1 MIVLRDWA
9 WDADY
14 AKWSLHCRL
23 APDVDGTAH
32 IPAMS
37 NWYVLADPEY
47 PWGTITFCPAND
59 GGLVATFQHQHHNG
73 TGPGDRPWR
82 AGDICLDTTV
92 RVLDRAGDDDEPYT
106 AHERLRWRFR
116 RALDWLDAA
125 ARGILTLPGEPF
137 ELPEFPTVAGAR
149 TVAYAEGRDSYAVWD
164 ALPDRAG
171 NVDLVR
177 VREGIYAVARF
188 HGTGGRSVF
197 EPHWGSA
204 LSPEV
209 DGATRGIWLR
219 LDAVPVLAPWQ
230 APSTWG
236 ELRAVAREQGCDIDT
251 LLRANIRTLRDDQE
265 HIALL
270 GFPIPERVGETP
282 TQLHWQALLLP
293 PLTPARGSATYPGFR
308 PNEDGKWMRDRMTI
322 LTNERSL
329 TWLVAENWHPDQLA
343 SRGRLPVNVTT
354 GSVLIIG
361 TGALG
366 SALAEMLVRAGWYH
380 ALLLDGDRLQA
391 GNLVRHTLG
400 LRELG
405 EYKASA
411 VAARLNLASP
421 HATIEALDANFP
433 PRDGSTWEQIRRCRV
448 VIDTTGSDAVLQ
460 SLAVFPWEGS
470 KLFFSVSLGIEARR
484 LYCFTAM
491 GECFPHAIFR
501 GEIGPWLLRDR
512 EEREAPELPRE
523 GIGCW
528 HPVFPARADDIWLF
542 ASLAAKH
549 LTERITARQIRP
561 TLAVFERFNERGM
574 LAGVRKI
581 DGPGARD

>member
-1 MIVLRDWA
+1 MTAGCTSRARTTAALTGPTMATAASVGQSATSPGTLAMIHQERDRVSRDQPDHDSLAYRCHATANGPHYRRKSNGWGGEPDAAAKQRADGSYAHYGNRYVLEGASSSSPFTVCTRDWRSHSA
-9 WDADY
+9 ESRVPSAPTNSAGQSPSTCPSRPPIRAVLAVYSVRGYILVLSRPDWQKIRLDGVNGQHT
-14 AKWSLHCRL
+14 LHCRL

-251 LLRANIRTLRDDQE
+251 LLRASIRTLRDDQE

-293 PLTPARGSATYPGFR
+293 PLTPARGSAMYPGFR
-308 PNEDGKWMRDRMTI
+308 PNEDGKGH
-322 LTNERSL
+322 ER
-329 TWLVAENWHPDQLA
+329 
-343 SRGRLPVNVTT
+343 
-354 GSVLIIG
+354 
-361 TGALG
+361 
-366 SALAEMLVRAGWYH
+366 
-380 ALLLDGDRLQA
+380 
-391 GNLVRHTLG
+391 
-400 LRELG
+400 
-405 EYKASA
+405 K
-411 VAARLNLASP
+411 
-421 HATIEALDANFP
+421 
-433 PRDGSTWEQIRRCRV
+433 
-448 VIDTTGSDAVLQ
+448 
-460 SLAVFPWEGS
+460 
-470 KLFFSVSLGIEARR
+470 
-484 LYCFTAM
+484 
-491 GECFPHAIFR
+491 
-501 GEIGPWLLRDR
+501 
-512 EEREAPELPRE
+512 
-523 GIGCW
+523 
-528 HPVFPARADDIWLF
+528 
-542 ASLAAKH
+542 
-549 LTERITARQIRP
+549 
-561 TLAVFERFNERGM
+561 
-574 LAGVRKI
+574 
-581 DGPGARD
+581 